1 LKINKSLKRNI
12 FNLTEENTYSDI
24 AALESV
30 SFAKNY
36 NNYIFKLISKHIQG
50 DEVLDFGAGY
60 GNFCS
65 YLKNNNK
72 NVTAIEVNTEAI
84 DRLNELS
91 ITNYKKIEKT
101 GKKFKNIVS
110 LNVLEHIDDD
120 KKVFNGL
127 VDSLEL
133 GGKIILYLPASMIIW
148 TKLDELVQHRRRY
161 SKKLIFNLVSLDKV
175 EIEQIYWVDFVG
187 WATLLISRLIR
198 LDLEFNKDK
207 IIFYDRFLFKPFKYL
222 DLFFRHII
230 GKNILVVIS
239 KIKD

>member
-91 ITNYKKIEKT
+91 ITNYKKIEKN

-120 KKVFNGL
+120 KKVFNEL

-161 SKKLIFNLVSLDKV
+161 SKKLIFNLVSMDKV

>member
-1 LKINKSLKRNI
+1 M
-12 FNLTEENTYSDI
+12 TEENTYSDI

-91 ITNYKKIEKT
+91 IINYKKIEKT
-101 GKKFKNIVS
+101 GKKFQNIVS

-120 KKVFNGL
+120 KKVFYEL
-127 VDSLEL
+127 VDSLKL
-133 GGKIILYLPASMIIW
+133 GGKIILYLPASMLIW
-148 TKLDELVQHRRRY
+148 TKLDELVLHRRRY
-161 SKKLIFNLVSLDKV
+161 SKKLVLNLVNVDGV
-175 EIEQIYWVDFVG
+175 EIKHIHWVDFVG
-187 WATLLISRLIR
+187 WVTLLISKVIR
-198 LDLEFNKDK
+198 LNLEFNKDK
-207 IIFYDRFLFKPFKYL
+207 IIFYDRFLFKPFKFL
-222 DLFFRHII
+222 DLLFRYII
-230 GKNILVVIS
+230 GKNILVVVS
-239 KIKD
+239 KIKN